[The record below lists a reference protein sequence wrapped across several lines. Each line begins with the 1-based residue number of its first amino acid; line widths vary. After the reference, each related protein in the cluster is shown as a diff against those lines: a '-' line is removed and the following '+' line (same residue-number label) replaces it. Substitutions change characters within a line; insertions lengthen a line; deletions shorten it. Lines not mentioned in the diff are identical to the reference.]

1 MQAAVYRVLGV
12 RVELVVVLLDGYFKG
27 MTRLSFF
34 PSSVFLSL
42 SKLRYKRSNGSTDRL
57 RLTRVTFPIGRGGD
71 NKQLWW
77 KTRLVG
83 SPFHRRAQW
92 IRAWVGQ
99 KICWWLYFQK
109 DQHKDA
115 SAAAASTAAVSNAA
129 AATANT
135 AAARATAAAWAAAD
149 AIAANNTAAAD
160 AAAAAPPPPSLPQRT
175 RLERRTKHDPGAPGS
190 SLPPP

>member
-12 RVELVVVLLDGYFKG
+12 RVELVVVLLDQDGYFKG

-83 SPFHRRAQW
+83 SPFHRRAMDSRLGWAEDMLVAIFSKRPAQ
-92 IRAWVGQ
+92 RRQ
-99 KICWWLYFQK
+99 RRCR
-109 DQHKDA
+109 QH
-115 SAAAASTAAVSNAA
+115 
-129 AATANT
+129 
-135 AAARATAAAWAAAD
+135 
-149 AIAANNTAAAD
+149 
-160 AAAAAPPPPSLPQRT
+160 
-175 RLERRTKHDPGAPGS
+175 RRR
-190 SLPPP
+190 

>member
-83 SPFHRRAQW
+83 SPFHRRAMDSRLGWAEDMLVAIFSKRPAQ
-92 IRAWVGQ
+92 RRQ
-99 KICWWLYFQK
+99 RRCR
-109 DQHKDA
+109 QH
-115 SAAAASTAAVSNAA
+115 
-129 AATANT
+129 
-135 AAARATAAAWAAAD
+135 
-149 AIAANNTAAAD
+149 
-160 AAAAAPPPPSLPQRT
+160 
-175 RLERRTKHDPGAPGS
+175 RRR
-190 SLPPP
+190 